1 MKIAAPTTG
10 KRIEENFGHARS
22 FTIFTLDEDKNVV
35 ETEVFL
41 PPSGCSCHS
50 AVETTMRAKG
60 VDVLLVGSMGRGA
73 AEAMSQLGIR
83 IVRGCAGEP
92 RDALERWLNGE
103 ITNQPTFTDLQE

>member
-10 KRIEENFGHARS
+10 KRIEENFGHART
-22 FTIFTLDEDKNVV
+22 FTIFTLDEDRSVI

-60 VDVLLVGSMGRGA
+60 VDVMLVGSMGRGA
-73 AEAMSQLGIR
+73 ENALRQIGIR

-92 RDALERWLNGE
+92 RDVLERWLNGE
-103 ITNQPTFTDLQE
+103 ITDRPPFTDHQE